1 MANDLTQVQANGV
14 QPMVLVQTLM
24 QRPDFTTDMLRD
36 LLDMVK
42 EQEHRASLRVFR
54 AAFSRCQAKVTKAE
68 KDKPNPLFNS
78 RYATLEAMY
87 DAVWPAVMEEGFSWT
102 VSALPQAPEGWDNSV
117 LWFQGRLSMDV
128 VTETVELPVPRAAL
142 SPEGPRGQR
151 AAMTPMQAVGALTT
165 YMRKYLLG
173 LMFGVVTAEDVRVD
187 NDGNDGKSDTRREEI
202 NRDVPLN
209 GNGKNAQDRWLDKL
223 EEAAAAVA
231 TREAWDV
238 LWTTPTIVQFSL
250 DPKNHGAAMT
260 RYQEIQLRH
269 SQRLFPTAAEKETVD
284 ADQQDA

>member
-1 MANDLTQVQANGV
+1 MPNELAQSNGAGGV

-36 LLDMVK
+36 LLEMVK

-54 AAFSRCQAKVTKAE
+54 TAFARCQSKVTKAE
-68 KDKPNPLFNS
+68 KDKPNPMFNS

-102 VSALPQAPEGWDNSV
+102 VSALPQAPDGWDNTV

-142 SPEGPRGQR
+142 SPEGPRGNR
-151 AAMTPMQAVGALTT
+151 AAMTPMQATGALTT

-173 LMFGVVTAEDVRVD
+173 LMFGVVTAEDLKD
-187 NDGNDGKSDTRREEI
+187 DKDG
-202 NRDVPLN
+202 N
-209 GNGKNAQDRWLDKL
+209 GNGNGHTRAEDRWLDKL
-223 EEAAAAVA
+223 EASAAAVA

-238 LWTTPTIVQFSL
+238 LWTTPTIVAFGE
-250 DPKNHGAAMT
+250 KAKGADLA
-260 RYQEIQLRH
+260 RYQDIQTRH
-269 SQRLFPTAAEKETVD
+269 RERVFPSPKKETVD